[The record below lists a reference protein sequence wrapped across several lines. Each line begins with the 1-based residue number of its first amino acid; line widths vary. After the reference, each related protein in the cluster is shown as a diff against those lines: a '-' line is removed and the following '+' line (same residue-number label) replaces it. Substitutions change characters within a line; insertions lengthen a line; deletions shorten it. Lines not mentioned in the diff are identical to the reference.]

1 MRIREVELKCW
12 TRYIIGA
19 VAAEEEGESTLR
31 VEVTTIK
38 TGVQLKEVRD
48 RDKV

>member
-19 VAAEEEGESTLR
+19 VAEEEEEESKLGADDTTVKTVERGKKLR
-31 VEVTTIK
+31 TA
-38 TGVQLKEVRD
+38 
-48 RDKV
+48 